1 MRTNLTLRRT
11 AAAAVAV
18 PLLVAGLTA
27 CGDKSST
34 ATDDPAGGSS
44 SSSAPNSPDAQPSAS
59 AGETIAPADFVD
71 TLKQSM
77 ANATTAHLEM
87 NMAVAGQTIK
97 ATGQVDYTGD
107 TPAMQMT
114 MTDPTGSGGDI
125 DMRLVGKTMY
135 FKMGQLGDKFM
146 KMSLD
151 DPNSPL
157 GQMSS
162 LTDNMD
168 PRKAMDAFAPALKK
182 VTYIGDET
190 VDGQQLK
197 HYKLSM
203 DPSEISTLKDMGA
216 TSGMP
221 KRLNYDIWLDD
232 QSRMTKMTMDMGSQ
246 MKIDMRYFDWDK
258 PVDISAPP
266 ASEVTDMPSMPGMSP
281 SS

>member
-34 ATDDPAGGSS
+34 ASDEPAGGST
-44 SSSAPNSPDAQPSAS
+44 SSSAPADTPSAS
-59 AGETIAPADFVD
+59 AGEGIAPADFVD

-77 ANATTAHLEM
+77 DSATTAHLEM
-87 NMAVAGQTIK
+87 NMSVAGQTIK

-107 TPAMQMT
+107 KPAMQMT
-114 MTDPTGSGGDI
+114 MTDPTGSGGDMDI
-125 DMRLVGKTMY
+125 RLVDNTMY
-135 FKMGQLGDKFM
+135 FKMATLGDKFM

-168 PRKAMDAFAPALKK
+168 PRKAMDSFAPALKK
-182 VTYIGDET
+182 VTFVGDET

-197 HYKLSM
+197 HYKLAM
-203 DPSEISTLKDMGA
+203 DPSEISSLKDMGA
-216 TSGMP
+216 TSSLP
-221 KRLNYDIWLDD
+221 KRLKYDIWLDD
-232 QSRMTKMTMDMGSQ
+232 QGRMSKMAMNMGAQ

-258 PVDISAPP
+258 PVDIAAPP
-266 ASEVTDMPSMPGMSP
+266 ASEVTDMPSMPNMSP